1 MSSRFVITHHAV
13 ERFLERYDGTDYPSL
28 DQARRLLL
36 AELERGVPFGA
47 QVGNGALYLLPC
59 GLVAA
64 AVLYHGRCFVKT
76 ILTREQ
82 AIASMESHVATL
94 RRVADLPCQER
105 DDALTCD
112 EKAELR
118 GLAERHFKAGVGRK
132 QRNELLRER
141 GFDPGGTAG
150 EIYRAAYRA
159 LIDDM
164 WARKREEY
172 WQRHPP
178 LKPTGSD

>member
-1 MSSRFVITHHAV
+1 MTSRFVITHHAV
-13 ERFLERYDGTDYPSL
+13 QRFLERYDGTSYPSIGE
-28 DQARRLLL
+28 ARRVLE
-36 AELERGVPFGA
+36 AELEHGVPFGA

-64 AVLYHGRCFVKT
+64 AVLHHGCCFVKT
-76 ILTREQ
+76 ILLREH
-82 AIASMESHVATL
+82 AIAGMESRVTM
-94 RRVADLPCQER
+94 RRPIGDVMRQETQRR
-105 DDALTCD
+105 DDNTLTSE

-118 GLAERHFKAGVGRK
+118 ELAGRHFKAGISRK
-132 QRNELLRER
+132 ERYAILRER
-141 GFDPGGTAG
+141 GFDPAGTAG

-172 WQRHPP
+172 RRA
-178 LKPTGSD
+178 G